1 MAVSDRSR
9 SGTALADAVHRWGVR
24 APWVGLAL
32 AVPFGL
38 LAPSLPPA
46 VRYAPFL
53 ASVLL
58 FGFPHGA
65 VDHLVPARLAGIDL
79 GRSVGAVVAVYAVL
93 GVGYG
98 LWWLLAPASAFVAFV
113 LITWIHWGQGDVYAL
128 LALAEAEHLQ
138 TRAERALSLVVRG
151 GLPMLVPL
159 VGHPETY
166 RRVAN
171 ALVGLFAGD
180 AAALDAAFTPTA
192 RAGVAV
198 GFGAVTLLALA
209 AGARRVRRG
218 DAARRPWLVDAG
230 ETVGL
235 WAYFLLVP
243 PILAIG
249 LYFCFWH
256 AVRHVARL
264 ELLDPDARTALAAG
278 DLTGTL
284 RRFARDAAPATV
296 GGLLVVAGV
305 WAVAPRPSAGPEGLL
320 AVYLVA
326 IAVLTL
332 PHVAVVTWMDARQGV
347 WCASKD
353 GTSKNGTSRRP
364 R

>member
-1 MAVSDRSR
+1 MSVTDHPR
-9 SGTALADAVHRWGVR
+9 SGTPLADALHRWGVR
-24 APWVGLAL
+24 APWVGVAL

-65 VDHLVPARLAGIDL
+65 VDHLVPARLANAGL
-79 GRSVGAVVAVYAVL
+79 GRSVGVVVVVYGVL

-98 LWWLLAPASAFVAFV
+98 LWWLLAPASAFVAFIA
-113 LITWIHWGQGDVYAL
+113 ITWFHWGQGDVYAL
-128 LALAEAEHLQ
+128 LALADAEHLP
-138 TRAERALSLVVRG
+138 TRTERALALVVRG

-159 VGHPETY
+159 VGHPEAY
-166 RRVAN
+166 RRVAA

-180 AAALDAAFTPTA
+180 AGALDAAFTPTA
-192 RAGVAV
+192 RAGVVA
-198 GFGAVTLLALA
+198 GFGAVTLLTLA
-209 AGARRVRRG
+209 AGAHRVRRG
-218 DAARRPWLVDAG
+218 DAARRPWLVDVG

-264 ELLDPDARTALAAG
+264 ELLDPGARAALAAG
-278 DLTGTL
+278 DLTETL
-284 RRFARDAAPATV
+284 RRFARDAAPATA

-305 WAVAPRPSAGPEGLL
+305 WALAPRPSAGPEGLL

-332 PHVAVVTWMDARQGV
+332 PHVAVVSWMDARQGV
-347 WCASKD
+347 W
-353 GTSKNGTSRRP
+353 
-364 R
+364 

>member
-1 MAVSDRSR
+1 MAVADSPRA
-9 SGTALADAVHRWGVR
+9 GTALGDALRRWGVR
-24 APWVGLAL
+24 APWVGLAV

-53 ASVLL
+53 ASVLV

-65 VDHLVPARLAGIDL
+65 VDHLVPARLANASL
-79 GRSVGAVVAVYAVL
+79 GRSVGVVVAVYAAL

-98 LWWLLAPASAFVAFV
+98 LWWLLAPASAFVAFI
-113 LITWIHWGQGDVYAL
+113 LITWFHWGQGDVYAL
-128 LALAEAEHLQ
+128 LALADAGHLR
-138 TRAERALSLVVRG
+138 TRAERALALVVRG

-159 VGHPETY
+159 VGHPESY
-166 RRVAN
+166 RRVAA
-171 ALVGLFAGD
+171 ALVALFAGD
-180 AAALDAAFTPTA
+180 AAALDAAFTPVA

-198 GFGAVTLLALA
+198 GFGAVTLLALT

-218 DAARRPWLVDAG
+218 EAARRPWLVDAG

-235 WAYFLLVP
+235 WAFFLLVP

-264 ELLDPDARTALAAG
+264 ELLDPGAREALAAG
-278 DLTGTL
+278 DPTGAL
-284 RRFARDAAPATV
+284 RRFARDAAPATA

-347 WCASKD
+347 WR
-353 GTSKNGTSRRP
+353 GRRTESRDP
-364 R
+364 